1 MTASITAPSELQAAI
16 AAKETAETSGDLDSI
31 LATFCD
37 NPVFEFRPVGRRL
50 AGRENVRR
58 FYQQMLSD
66 FVPRVVGY
74 RAVSVY
80 WNDSGMA
87 MEEEITIR
95 ADDGASEVFQFVVTT
110 SLIDGRLSG
119 ERLYGDERFFR
130 LLVGDL
136 FDGAEV
142 LVS

>member
-1 MTASITAPSELQAAI
+1 MTASIAAPTDLQAAI
-16 AAKETAETSGDLDSI
+16 TAKEAAETSGDLDAI
-31 LATFCD
+31 VATFCD
-37 NPVFEFRPVGRRL
+37 NPAFEFLPVGRRL
-50 AGRENVRR
+50 AGRDNVRR

-66 FVPRVVGY
+66 FVPRVLSY

-95 ADDGASEVFQFVVTT
+95 ADEGAPLVFRFVVTT

-130 LLVGDL
+130 LLVGNL
-136 FDGAEV
+136 FDEAEQLGA
-142 LVS
+142 